1 MTEEISASIHSLCR
15 CKPLLGTYV
24 EISLSGAVSDD
35 YLIEESEKAFRA
47 IELVQASMSFHDPS
61 SELSA
66 INRRAL
72 MEDVT
77 LSNGLFTVLSKADEL
92 NTDSDGFFDPSIA
105 PTLIQSGCLPIPTEY
120 HQMLDTGKFG
130 RWENVELTYKEGVK
144 SIRFHQPLILDLG
157 GIAKGFAVDQALK
170 SVERSL
176 NIVINAGGDI
186 AMNRW
191 QESLV
196 GIQFGANENRSIKQ
210 TVMQNACLASSASYL
225 NDGQSVM
232 VNPKSKKTHDSDH
245 TYSVF
250 ASNCMTADALT
261 KLAWFGITNGELM
274 NKHQATLVVTDQYG
288 DTVI

>member
-24 EISLSGAVSDD
+24 EIALSGAVSDD
-35 YLIEESEKAFRA
+35 YLVEESEKAFRA

-77 LSNGLFTVLSKADEL
+77 LSNGLFTVLSKADEF

-105 PTLIQSGCLPIPTEY
+105 PTLIQSGCLPIPTECR
-120 HQMLDTGKFG
+120 QMLDAGKFG
-130 RWENVELTYKEGVK
+130 RWKNVELTDREGDK
-144 SIRFHQPLILDLG
+144 SIRFHQPIILDLG

-170 SVERSL
+170 SVDRSL

-196 GIQFGANENRSIKQ
+196 GIQFGVTENRSIKQ
-210 TVMQNACLASSASYL
+210 AVMQNACLASSASYL
-225 NDGQSVM
+225 NNGQSVM

-250 ASNCMTADALT
+250 ASTCMTADALT
-261 KLAWFGITNGELM
+261 KLAWFGITNDELM
-274 NKHQATLVVTDQYG
+274 NKHQATLVVTDQHG